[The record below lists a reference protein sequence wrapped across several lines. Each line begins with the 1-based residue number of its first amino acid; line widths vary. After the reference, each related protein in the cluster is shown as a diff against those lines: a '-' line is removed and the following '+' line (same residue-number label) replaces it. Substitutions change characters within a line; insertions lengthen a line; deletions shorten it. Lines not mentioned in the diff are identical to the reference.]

1 MRVIG
6 LDAFIVNR
14 TATILDS
21 VSERR
26 YALILLNEA
35 ESLQFLNFYQNCSS
49 DWGVLKLASNDSC
62 GPWGFTRQFLLNSR
76 RAMVSGLA
84 VMVAVAAPWRLVAPS
99 SAASLLGIS
108 FSLTVL

>member
-1 MRVIG
+1 MRVIV

-14 TATILDS
+14 TVTTLDS
-21 VSERR
+21 VLERR

-35 ESLQFLNFYQNCSS
+35 ESLQFLNFYQKCSS
-49 DWGVLKLASNDSC
+49 DWGVLKLASNDYC

-76 RAMVSGLA
+76 QVIVSGLA
-84 VMVAVAAPWRLVAPS
+84 VMVAAPQRLVALS